1 VNLRKILSLVNLVVS
16 AIYLSVI
23 AVFVSIFDRK
33 GKIAH
38 KIGRLWS
45 KMHLKVSGIKVLT
58 DGIDNIQKPPYIFMC
73 NHQSALD
80 IFSLQSSLPLSFK
93 WIAKRQLF
101 FIPFVGWSMK
111 AAKYISIDRENPR
124 EALKAIEDAA
134 GKIREGMNIV
144 IFPEGTR
151 SLDGKLLPF
160 KKGVFSLALR
170 AGVPIVPVG
179 ICGTSRLQPKGS
191 FIPKEKG
198 VIYINIGKAIHIADK
213 GRSAKTE
220 VMNEVRA
227 EIERL
232 MKKQDLNP

>member
-1 VNLRKILSLVNLVVS
+1 MRKILSFISLIVSTIVLSTVFIIVSLV
-16 AIYLSVI
+16 
-23 AVFVSIFDRK
+23 DRR
-33 GKIAH
+33 GEKIH
-38 KIGRLWS
+38 RIRRLWAGL
-45 KMHLKVSGIKVLT
+45 HLKVCGIHVSLKGL
-58 DGIDNIQKPPYIFMC
+58 DNIKKPPYIIMC

-80 IFSLQSSLPLSFK
+80 IYALLSSLPLPFK

-101 FIPFVGWSMK
+101 FIPFIGWVMK
-111 AAKYISIDRENPR
+111 IAGDISLDRENPR
-124 EALKAIEDAA
+124 EALKAIEAA
-134 GKIREGMNIV
+134 ARKIREGTNII

-151 SLDGKLLPF
+151 SKDGTLLPF

-179 ICGTSRLQPKGS
+179 IYGTSRLQPKGS

-198 VIYINIGKAIHIADK
+198 VIYINIGEAIHIVDK

-220 VMNEVRA
+220 VMNAVRA

-232 MKKQDLNP
+232 IETR